1 MSRDGNGNY
10 TPPLNPVIGG
20 QPIEA
25 DWANDTINDLA
36 AALTDSLSR
45 SGNGNMLAAF
55 RATDGTI
62 TIPSIAFTNEPNSG
76 LYRAG
81 TGDYRLCVNG
91 KDKARIRDV
100 NGMAAFQV
108 FDLAGTGAWETLAT
122 SAEVGAITLADV
134 LAVGNTTGGT
144 DIVVGDG
151 DSIVFNAYVD
161 DFCSIE
167 TNIVGPATNL
177 DFQLGDDDGD
187 AFRFKFDHFGA
198 AGGYLD
204 ALKIKP
210 DVNVVARDKFIV
222 DVTGTVNADAV
233 NVVGTATAA
242 ALAAGSLSST
252 SNLVLSAN
260 GGAAVLGVNNTPNV
274 AVNAAGNQIAIS
286 TGAAGVGVGK
296 IVVSETSVTVYED
309 MDVTGTVEA
318 DGFSGTGALTITDF
332 IDDDTFATATATNVP
347 TAESVKAYV
356 DTAGGNETLAETLA
370 LGNTTGATD
379 IEMTDGAEITS
390 SQQNGISLASSTGF
404 KVVSG
409 TSGVFSMGQT
419 GTNIGI
425 TNIVGIPGLPPG
437 SLLLATGQGNPTASA
452 MICNGTDVKFYDH
465 IRLNSSSVNI
475 LSDGDI
481 ITKHDAGDET
491 ALQSSGGVN
500 RVQATETFA
509 ALYFG
514 ATAATTAAK
523 LQTSDTGVTVT
534 GTVVADGLTLGA
546 GEIATFNSHDGGD
559 LQISGSAT
567 GSFSLIK
574 QTGGGDLFIQ
584 GENGYLQN
592 DAGNALVAWDGDH
605 SELSWQGA
613 TGAGIKLATT
623 ETGIN
628 VTGTVDL
635 DNLTI
640 ATAQGTAGQVLKST
654 GSGIEWA
661 NDSGGSETLA
671 QTLALGNA
679 TGGNDIVMG
688 VSDAIVGQT
697 NNAVSIKNGSGGF
710 IGLQSSGGF
719 ARVAVTET
727 AANLYYGA
735 TAGVGAKKLETVDA
749 GVDITGDLDVTGTI
763 TSNAF
768 AYSKATVNNAADI
781 LYTAFNS
788 FAGKRIIN
796 TASATATTYGLPTP
810 VAADIGKS
818 WIICNPTDSLIT
830 IDHDASGTA
839 NYIWIM
845 DGVTLSAAASSWTI
859 KKGAIVEIVV
869 AAAAAGGGGLQ
880 APNYL
885 IFGAGLL
892 EI

>member
-45 SGNGNMLAAF
+45 SGNGNMLAPF

-62 TIPSIAFTNEPNSG
+62 TIPSISFTNEPNSG

-91 KDKARIRDV
+91 KDKARVRDV

-151 DSIVFNAYVD
+151 DSIVFNAFID

-222 DVTGTVNADAV
+222 DVTGTVNAESLDV
-233 NVVGTATAA
+233 TGTATAA

-252 SNLVLSAN
+252 SNLILSAN
-260 GGAAVLGVNNTPNV
+260 GGAAVLGVNNTANV
-274 AVNAAGNQIAIS
+274 SVNAAGNQIAIS

-318 DGFSGTGALTITDF
+318 DGFSGTGTVAITDF
-332 IDDDTFATATATNVP
+332 VTDVSTNDNDTTVP
-347 TAESVKAYV
+347 TTAAVKSYV

-370 LGNTTGATD
+370 LGNSTGAND

-390 SQQNGISLASSTGF
+390 SQQNGISLNSTTGF

-409 TSGVFSMGQT
+409 TTGVFAMGQT
-419 GTNIGI
+419 GVNIGI
-425 TNIVGIPGLPPG
+425 TNISGIPGLPPG
-437 SLLLATGQGNPTASA
+437 SLILATGQGNPTNSA
-452 MICNGTDVKFYDH
+452 MICNATDVKFYDN

-475 LSDGDI
+475 LSDDDI
-481 ITKHDAGDET
+481 YTKHNAGDET
-491 ALQSSGGVN
+491 ALQSSGGEH

-509 ALYFG
+509 ALYYG
-514 ATAATTAAK
+514 VNAANTAVK
-523 LQTSDTGVTVT
+523 IQTSDTGVT
-534 GTVVADGLTLGA
+534 
-546 GEIATFNSHDGGD
+546 
-559 LQISGSAT
+559 
-567 GSFSLIK
+567 
-574 QTGGGDLFIQ
+574 
-584 GENGYLQN
+584 
-592 DAGNALVAWDGDH
+592 
-605 SELSWQGA
+605 
-613 TGAGIKLATT
+613 
-623 ETGIN
+623 

-661 NDSGGSETLA
+661 ADSGGGETLA
-671 QTLALGNA
+671 ETLALGNA
-679 TGGNDIVMG
+679 SGGNDIVMG
-688 VSDAIVGQT
+688 PLDAITGQT
-697 NNAVSIKNGSGGF
+697 NNPVRIKNGSGGF
-710 IGLQSSGGF
+710 SALQTSGDF
-719 ARVAVTET
+719 ARVAATET
-727 AANLYYGA
+727 AVTLYYGA
-735 TAGVGAKKLETVDA
+735 TAGSGAKKLETVDA
-749 GVDITGDLDVTGTI
+749 GVDITGKLTADEIAAPNSYVLTTSAVMTNSQNWNGQQVWNKYAGNSTLTLATDAQAPVGFSTTISVLSSGFTMTITPDTGDTIKYLDPLTSTWSGTI
-763 TSNAF
+763 NADLVVGSGGVIELIRT
-768 AYSKATVNNAADI
+768 AVSEWTV
-781 LYTAFNS
+781 
-788 FAGKRIIN
+788 
-796 TASATATTYGLPTP
+796 YG
-810 VAADIGKS
+810 
-818 WIICNPTDSLIT
+818 
-830 IDHDASGTA
+830 SG
-839 NYIWIM
+839 
-845 DGVTLSAAASSWTI
+845 
-859 KKGAIVEIVV
+859 VV
-869 AAAAAGGGGLQ
+869 
-880 APNYL
+880 
-885 IFGAGLL
+885 
-892 EI
+892 

>member
-10 TPPLNPVIGG
+10 TPPLNPVVGG

-36 AALTDSLSR
+36 VALTDSLSR
-45 SGNGNMLAAF
+45 SGNGNMLAPF

-62 TIPSIAFTNEPNSG
+62 TIPSISFTNEPNSG

-122 SAEVGAITLADV
+122 AADVGAITLADV

-167 TNIVGPATNL
+167 TNIVGAATNL
-177 DFQLGDDDGD
+177 DFQLGDDDAD

-222 DVTGTVNADAV
+222 DVTGTVNAESLDVTGTATAASLDV
-233 NVVGTATAA
+233 TGTATAA

-260 GGAAVLGVNNTPNV
+260 GGAATLGVNNTANV
-274 AVNAAGNQIAIS
+274 SVNAAGNQIAIS
-286 TGAAGVGVGK
+286 TGAAGVGAGK

-318 DGFSGTGALTITDF
+318 DAFSGTGNVAITDF
-332 IDDDTFATATATNVP
+332 IDDDTFASASATNVP
-347 TAESVKAYV
+347 TALSVKTYV
-356 DTAGGNETLAETLA
+356 DAAGGNETLAETLA
-370 LGNTTGATD
+370 LGNTTGAND

-390 SQQNGISLASSTGF
+390 SQQNGVQINSTTGF

-409 TSGVFSMGQT
+409 TTGVFAMGQT
-419 GTNIGI
+419 GVNIGI

-437 SLLLATGQGNPTASA
+437 SLILATGQGNPTASA
-452 MICNGTDVKFYDH
+452 MICNTVDVVFYDN
-465 IRLNSSSVNI
+465 IRLNSSSVAI
-475 LSDGDI
+475 LSNDDI
-481 ITKHDAGDET
+481 KTKHAAGKET
-491 ALQSSGGVN
+491 VLQSSGGVY

-514 ATAATTAAK
+514 ATAATTAVK
-523 LQTSDTGVTVT
+523 LQTSDTGVT
-534 GTVVADGLTLGA
+534 
-546 GEIATFNSHDGGD
+546 
-559 LQISGSAT
+559 
-567 GSFSLIK
+567 
-574 QTGGGDLFIQ
+574 
-584 GENGYLQN
+584 
-592 DAGNALVAWDGDH
+592 
-605 SELSWQGA
+605 
-613 TGAGIKLATT
+613 
-623 ETGIN
+623 

-654 GSGIEWA
+654 GSGIEWGS
-661 NDSGGSETLA
+661 DSGGSETLA

-679 TGGNDIVMG
+679 SGGNDIVMG
-688 VSDAIVGQT
+688 PLDAITGQT
-697 NNAVSIKNGSGGF
+697 NNPVRIKNGSGGF
-710 IGLQSSGGF
+710 SVIQTSGDY

-727 AANLYYGA
+727 AATLYYGA
-735 TAGVGAKKLETVDA
+735 TAGSGAKKLETVDA

-796 TASATATTYGLPTP
+796 TASATDTTYGLPTP

-818 WIICNPTDSLIT
+818 WIICNPTDSFIT

-839 NYIWIM
+839 NYVWIM
-845 DGVTLSAAASSWTI
+845 DGVTLSAAASSWKI
-859 KKGAIVEIVV
+859 QRGAIVEIVV
-869 AAAAAGGGGLQ
+869 AAAAAGGGSAT

-892 EI
+892 EL